1 MLFHSFQYSISVI
14 RRVVKQHIEPRFR
27 AFAGFFKVCNKFV
40 QSLAFAP
47 RFNKR
52 DKQLYNYVCTV
63 IKKIVFAQCTV
74 AAGLH
79 SEYRIREYR
88 ISEYRISE
96 YRIREYRIFCRFFQG
111 KQAFRFV
118 YNVAIAALEPVVTAA
133 EGVDEIRESG

>member
-1 MLFHSFQYSISVI
+1 M
-14 RRVVKQHIEPRFR
+14 
-27 AFAGFFKVCNKFV
+27 
-40 QSLAFAP
+40 
-47 RFNKR
+47 
-52 DKQLYNYVCTV
+52 
-63 IKKIVFAQCTV
+63 

-79 SEYRIREYR
+79 SEYR

-96 YRIREYRIFCRFFQG
+96 YRIREYRIRKFGISEYRIRKFGISFFLRFFCRFFQG

>member
-1 MLFHSFQYSISVI
+1 MLFHSFQYGGGVI
-14 RRVVKQHIEPRFR
+14 RRVVQHHIEPRFR
-27 AFAGFFKVCNKFV
+27 AFAGFCKVCNKFV

-52 DKQLYNYVCTV
+52 AKQLYNYVCTV
-63 IKKIVFAQCTV
+63 IKKIVFPQCTV

-79 SEYRIREYR
+79 SEYR

>member
-1 MLFHSFQYSISVI
+1 MLFHSFQYGGGVI

-88 ISEYRISE
+88 I
-96 YRIREYRIFCRFFQG
+96 FCRFFQG

-133 EGVDEIRESG
+133 EEVDEIRESG